1 MRLTLGTRTVRRLT
15 TLAGTGV
22 LAVGLAAAGVA
33 GSASAGTHHPS
44 GHAAPPRPAVAKPNR
59 VNCIPDND
67 GDCLQ
72 TVKGTVEAT
81 AGLHIRSGPGT
92 GYSIVGT
99 MPYLSTG
106 TVVCWAS
113 GTNVNGNSYWDDL
126 GSAYGS
132 GYVADYYLYTGGNI
146 TGQVDPC

>member
-1 MRLTLGTRTVRRLT
+1 MRLTLGTHTLRRLA
-15 TLAGTGV
+15 TLASAGV
-22 LAVGLAAAGVA
+22 LAVGLAAAGAA
-33 GSASAGTHHPS
+33 GSASAGTHHAP
-44 GHAAPPRPAVAKPNR
+44 GQAPTVHAAGKRPP
-59 VNCIPDND
+59 CIVDND

-81 AGLHIRSGPGT
+81 AGLRIRSGPGT

-106 TVVCWAS
+106 TVYCWAS
-113 GTNVNGNSYWDDL
+113 GTNVNGDPYWDWTA
-126 GSAYGS
+126 SSYGD
-132 GYVADYYLYTGGNI
+132 GYVADYYLFTGGNP